1 MTFQDL
7 VKDEAL
13 LDTFKS
19 KVKELRT
26 SQNIEKIDAVKAAA
40 AELGIDYEDADLA
53 QFDGNSEMMTLSLDQ
68 MNQVA
73 GGVTSDL
80 HWLDFVFLCSTA

>member
-13 LDTFKS
+13 LETFKS

-26 SQNIEKIDAVKAAA
+26 SQNIEKIDAVKAVA

-53 QFDGNSEMMTLSLDQ
+53 QFEGKSEMMTLSLDQ
-68 MNQVA
+68 MNKVA
-73 GGVTSDL
+73 GGVAADTS
-80 HWLDFVFLCSTA
+80 WLDYVFLCSTA